1 MYPLTAGL
9 IIESKAL
16 WEELKQA
23 LEPLAIR
30 LAFELPQ
37 IPDDWTPFLERI
49 DRVQPDVILLE
60 VTRLKEPVEAV
71 VRRLRST
78 SAQPAVFA
86 LHDSAQPDLILSAL
100 RGGVSEFLYPPIAE
114 PLKIALERLAESRHK
129 VNEKALRGGKT
140 IGFLSAKGGCGAT
153 TIACHVARALARM
166 DTGKV
171 LLADVDLQS
180 GMIGFLLKTTSEYSL
195 ADAVNNLQR
204 LDLSYWRGVVSNGT
218 PNLEILSAPT
228 APAAKQLPAAHI
240 KQVLAFAR
248 THYDWS
254 VIDLGRNV
262 TAGTLSILDVIDETY
277 LVTTLDVPALHQ
289 AKQIIHVLLDAG
301 YSRSQLRL
309 ILNRTTKRV
318 DITLDELEAMLGL
331 PVFATVANDFDAFYE
346 AFSEGRLVDASSAPG
361 EDFTRLAGKIA
372 GVTEPA
378 RKKRFS
384 LFG

>member
-9 IIESKAL
+9 IIESKEL

-37 IPDDWTPFLERI
+37 IPDDWTAFLERL
-49 DRVQPDVILLE
+49 DRVQPDVVLLE
-60 VTRLKEPVEAV
+60 VTRLKEPLEPV

-114 PLKIALERLAESRHK
+114 PLRVALERLAESRHK
-129 VNEKALRGGKT
+129 ANEKVLRGGKT

-153 TIACHVARALARM
+153 TIACHVAKALARM
-166 DTGKV
+166 ERGKV

-180 GMIGFLLKTTSEYSL
+180 GMIGFLLKTSSDYSL

-218 PNLEILSAPT
+218 PNLEILTAPT
-228 APAAKQLPAAHI
+228 SPAAKQLPAGHI

-262 TAGTLSILDVIDETY
+262 SAGTLSILDVIDEAY

-309 ILNRTTKRV
+309 ILNRTTKRG

-346 AFSEGRLVDASSAPG
+346 AFSEGRLVDNSSAPG
-361 EDFTRLAGKIA
+361 EDLTRLAGKIA

-378 RKKRFS
+378 RKKKFS